1 MIFKIPRYENLCRVI
16 ESCNR
21 SLHPRVNRRR
31 RMGELQGFYM
41 NLNESSADRCPLQI
55 KFNRIY
61 DAEEDKRR
69 FKIFKKTLA
78 KVAAQNER
86 YDRGES
92 TWQAGINE
100 FSDQTGFPG

>member
-1 MIFKIPRYENLCRVI
+1 MKIFIVLL
-16 ESCNR
+16 
-21 SLHPRVNRRR
+21 SLAIVVCIHGLTDEEEWANFKV
-31 RMGELQGFYM
+31 FM
-41 NLNESSADRCPLQI
+41 NFAKSSADRCPLQI